1 MVLLLPKNK
10 LIQDFYLSL
19 FPYYFPKTCGKLH
32 VFKLALQYQMVN
44 NLKHFLSNF
53 KVSLDN
59 ILGLIPS
66 SMMITNNESLIPWE
80 RPKPLLSSSSEQLE
94 SPE

>member
-1 MVLLLPKNK
+1 
-10 LIQDFYLSL
+10 
-19 FPYYFPKTCGKLH
+19 
-32 VFKLALQYQMVN
+32 MVN